1 MPRPSR
7 SALIVGDSAP
17 LRRYTAASLEGI
29 GISCTEATNGYQA
42 MERLSEKL
50 FSLYVLDLD
59 MPPSDG
65 LAIFA
70 ITLFGGYRD
79 PSPVVIGYSARPAGE
94 ARQGPWPGN
103 ADLAALLPKPFHPA
117 ELIAAALAA
126 FGEQPEDPSDL

>member
-7 SALIVGDSAP
+7 SALIVSDSAP
-17 LRRYTAASLEGI
+17 LRRYAVASLEGI
-29 GISCTEATNGYQA
+29 RIVCTEAANGYQA
-42 MERLSEKL
+42 LERLGEKP

-70 ITLFGGYRD
+70 ITLFSGYRD
-79 PSPVVIGYSARPAGE
+79 PSPVVIGHSARPAGE
-94 ARQGPWPGN
+94 ARQGPWPGK
-103 ADLAALLPKPFHPA
+103 AGLAALLPKPFHPA

-126 FGEQPEDPSDL
+126 FAEQPEDPSDL